1 MKKSLKFKQVATL
14 LLALAMPVAL
24 CASDITLR
32 LNLDKG
38 ADVKYSSVTKQVIT
52 QTVSGMQ
59 QVINQDQTFEFTVSP
74 KGKEANGNFKAAI
87 TFNRIA
93 VDMKMQGME
102 MSFDSDDDSGSAAAN
117 PQFLVFKAMVG
128 KGVTALVSPLGEVLE
143 VKGVDEMRS
152 QMIAEVGGGVQAEQ
166 TIGAAINDE
175 AIKQMFAGAFIAL
188 PEKAVKAG
196 SSWTENS
203 SIENQFT
210 LNTINNYT
218 VRSLS
223 NNDVKLTLSATMST
237 VPGNKSNMMGME
249 VTYNLFGTT
258 SGTIT
263 LNPKTGMISESVM
276 EQNINGS
283 IAGDMM
289 GQKLDIPMAITSKT
303 TVKQL

>member
-93 VDMKMQGME
+93 IDMKMQGME

-143 VKGVDEMRS
+143 INGVDEMRS
-152 QMIAEVGGGVQAEQ
+152 QMIAEVGGGAQAEQ
-166 TIGAAINDE
+166 TIGAAITDE
-175 AIKQMFAGAFIAL
+175 SIKQMFAGAFIAL
-188 PEKAVKAG
+188 PEKAVKES
-196 SSWTENS
+196 SSWTENK
-203 SIENQFT
+203 SIEAQFT
-210 LNTINNYT
+210 LNTINTYS
-218 VRSLS
+218 VLS
-223 NNDVKLTLSATMST
+223 ASSKEIKLTLSATMST
-237 VPGNKSNMMGME
+237 IPGNKSSMMGME
-249 VTYNLFGTT
+249 VTYNMFGTT
-258 SGTIT
+258 SGTIV
-263 LNPKTGMISESVM
+263 LNPNTGMIIESVM

-289 GQKLDIPMAITSKT
+289 GQKLDIPMAITSTT